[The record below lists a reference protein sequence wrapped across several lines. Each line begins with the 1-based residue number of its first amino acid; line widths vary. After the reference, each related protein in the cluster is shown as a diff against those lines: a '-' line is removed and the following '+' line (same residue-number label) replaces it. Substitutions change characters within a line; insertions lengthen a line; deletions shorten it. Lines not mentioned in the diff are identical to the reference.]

1 MTRQEFYKKV
11 VDLASDKDISRT
23 EAYEIIEQQHLKKHK
38 RRRYVSYRSWYHVNY
53 REMVREL
60 RNCRNSSRQTKELND
75 LCGEF
80 LQGKLTQEEMVERIK
95 QML

>member
-1 MTRQEFYKKV
+1 MTRQEFYDQVVKV
-11 VDLASDKDISRT
+11 AADKGIPRT
-23 EAYEIIEQQHLKKHK
+23 EAYELIEKRYVKQHNQ
-38 RRRYVSYRSWYHVNY
+38 RRYVSYESFYYVNY
-53 REMVREL
+53 RELVKEL

-80 LQGKLTQEEMVERIK
+80 LQGKLTQEQMVERIK